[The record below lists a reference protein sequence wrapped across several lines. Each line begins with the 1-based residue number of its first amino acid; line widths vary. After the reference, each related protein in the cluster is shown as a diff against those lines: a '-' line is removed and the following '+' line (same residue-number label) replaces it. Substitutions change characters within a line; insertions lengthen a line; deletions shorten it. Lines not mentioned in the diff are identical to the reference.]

1 MEDPKT
7 QQLKANYNQLVL
19 SVARNVYL
27 KHQECVRDLN
37 ESKIREEERYDKYR
51 TTTIEEVARQLEA
64 HRKSNA
70 PIDFWV

>member
-37 ESKIREEERYDKYR
+37 ESKIREEDK
-51 TTTIEEVARQLEA
+51 
-64 HRKSNA
+64 NA
-70 PIDFWV
+70 IRLHMIRMITAEQGQNPNQK

>member
-37 ESKIREEERYDKYR
+37 ESKIREEEK
-51 TTTIEEVARQLEA
+51 
-64 HRKSNA
+64 NA
-70 PIDFWV
+70 IRLHMIRMITAEQGQNPNQK

>member
-1 MEDPKT
+1 MEDQKT

-37 ESKIREEERYDKYR
+37 ESKIREEEK
-51 TTTIEEVARQLEA
+51 
-64 HRKSNA
+64 NA
-70 PIDFWV
+70 IRLHMIRMITAEQGQNPNQK

>member
-1 MEDPKT
+1 MEDQKT

-37 ESKIREEERYDKYR
+37 ESKIREEDK
-51 TTTIEEVARQLEA
+51 
-64 HRKSNA
+64 NA
-70 PIDFWV
+70 IKLHMIRMITAEPGQSPNKK

>member
-1 MEDPKT
+1 MEDQKT

-37 ESKIREEERYDKYR
+37 ESKIREEDK
-51 TTTIEEVARQLEA
+51 
-64 HRKSNA
+64 NA
-70 PIDFWV
+70 IRLHMIRMITSEQGQSPNKK

>member
-1 MEDPKT
+1 MEDQKT

-37 ESKIREEERYDKYR
+37 ESKIREEDK
-51 TTTIEEVARQLEA
+51 
-64 HRKSNA
+64 NA
-70 PIDFWV
+70 IKLHMIRMITAEQGQSPNKK

>member
-1 MEDPKT
+1 MTMEDQKT

-37 ESKIREEERYDKYR
+37 ESKIRDEDK
-51 TTTIEEVARQLEA
+51 
-64 HRKSNA
+64 NA
-70 PIDFWV
+70 IKLHMIRMLISEQTKGPNPK

>member
-1 MEDPKT
+1 MEDQKT

-37 ESKIREEERYDKYR
+37 ESKIREEDKNAIR
-51 TTTIEEVARQLEA
+51 LHMIRMLIAEQGQS
-64 HRKSNA
+64 SNKK
-70 PIDFWV
+70 

>member
-37 ESKIREEERYDKYR
+37 ESKIREEEKN
-51 TTTIEEVARQLEA
+51 TIRLHMIRMITAEQGQNPNQ
-64 HRKSNA
+64 K
-70 PIDFWV
+70 

>member
-1 MEDPKT
+1 MEDQKT

-37 ESKIREEERYDKYR
+37 ESKIREEDK
-51 TTTIEEVARQLEA
+51 
-64 HRKSNA
+64 NA
-70 PIDFWV
+70 IRLHMIRMITAEQGQNPNQK

>member
-37 ESKIREEERYDKYR
+37 ESKIREEDK
-51 TTTIEEVARQLEA
+51 
-64 HRKSNA
+64 NA
-70 PIDFWV
+70 IRLHMIRMITAEHGQSPNKK

>member
-37 ESKIREEERYDKYR
+37 ESKIREEK
-51 TTTIEEVARQLEA
+51 
-64 HRKSNA
+64 KNA
-70 PIDFWV
+70 IRLHMIRMITAEQGQNPNQK

>member
-37 ESKIREEERYDKYR
+37 ESKIREEEK
-51 TTTIEEVARQLEA
+51 
-64 HRKSNA
+64 NA
-70 PIDFWV
+70 IRLHMIRMITADQGQNPNQK

>member
-37 ESKIREEERYDKYR
+37 ESKIREEEK
-51 TTTIEEVARQLEA
+51 
-64 HRKSNA
+64 NA
-70 PIDFWV
+70 IRLHMIRMITAEQGQNPNQT

>member
-1 MEDPKT
+1 MEDQKT

-37 ESKIREEERYDKYR
+37 ESKIREEDK
-51 TTTIEEVARQLEA
+51 
-64 HRKSNA
+64 NA
-70 PIDFWV
+70 IRLHMIRMLIVEQGQSPNKK

>member
-1 MEDPKT
+1 MEDQKT

-37 ESKIREEERYDKYR
+37 ESKIREEDK
-51 TTTIEEVARQLEA
+51 
-64 HRKSNA
+64 NA
-70 PIDFWV
+70 IRLHMIRMLIAEQGQSPNKK

>member
-1 MEDPKT
+1 MTVEDQKT

-37 ESKIREEERYDKYR
+37 ESKIRDEDK
-51 TTTIEEVARQLEA
+51 
-64 HRKSNA
+64 NA
-70 PIDFWV
+70 IKLHMIRMLISEQTKGPNPK

>member
-37 ESKIREEERYDKYR
+37 ESKIREEEK
-51 TTTIEEVARQLEA
+51 
-64 HRKSNA
+64 NA
-70 PIDFWV
+70 IRLHMIRMITAEQGQY